1 MYTIGEIL
9 LISSVISRP
18 ISLAIYHAPTAKLV
32 SEKKKILSLAP
43 ILGKAD
49 TCAQK
54 LFLFFL
60 FSSSSVC
67 LFLLDFCCFSIFFF
81 FYISGWSNKLDG
93 FALQCANVWAVP
105 YVPETVK
112 RLEGSYLLDVDPTSR
127 AHKNSDDD
135 AGSAS

>member
-49 TCAQK
+49 TCVQK
-54 LFLFFL
+54 LFLFF
-60 FSSSSVC
+60 FPRPVFVYFYSISVV
-67 LFLLDFCCFSIFFF
+67 SPFFF
-81 FYISGWSNKLDG
+81 FNISGWSNKLDG